1 LNSDAETIH
10 GSVFAAARLYPDR
23 TALIRR
29 RGGQYVGTSYAE
41 LARAVKRA
49 AERLRALGLERGDVV
64 GILSPN
70 RPEWII
76 ADLAVLSL
84 GGIVVPIY
92 HTLPQEQLS
101 YIVSDSGMRMLFVG
115 EAGLRT
121 RADAVQR
128 EIGCLDEVISLD
140 DPAFRPGGASCD
152 PAWDSEGDAAGD
164 SDGDASGD
172 GAGDAAGK
180 DGPTGIDV
188 ASSDAATIVYTSG
201 TTGEPKGVVLTHG
214 NIVSNARAL
223 ISRYEITPRD
233 SALSYLPLA
242 HMFERTCGH
251 YVFLFAGGA
260 VAYAQGLATVL
271 DDVAAVRPT
280 VLIAVPRVLERAYEA
295 AVARIERGPW
305 IGRGVV
311 HRAFVL
317 LNECANRRYRGE
329 RVPVWLSLRC
339 RMYDALVA
347 SRFRRVGGG
356 RLRIIVSGGAPLDR
370 RIGKILRVLGF
381 GIVEGYGLTETS
393 PVVCCGSGA
402 EYRLGTVGRPLDGVD
417 VRIAT
422 DGEILVR
429 GPNVMRGYLNK
440 PDDTARVLGA
450 DGWLHTGDLGEF
462 DGDGNL
468 IVTGRSKEIIITSYG
483 KNVAP
488 GPVEERIARSPY
500 VSQVVVFGD
509 NRKSIVALIVPNRA
523 ALERYATE
531 QGIASSAYGKLLE
544 HGAVRGL
551 LGDEIKKANTEAA
564 PYERVTAFELIAEP
578 FSEEGGT
585 LTPTLKIRRQKV
597 VETCTDLIEA
607 LYDKL
612 EGKRAH

>member
-1 LNSDAETIH
+1 M
-10 GSVFAAARLYPDR
+10 
-23 TALIRR
+23 RR
-29 RGGQYVGTSYAE
+29 RGGQYIGISYAE
-41 LARAVKRA
+41 LVQAVGRA
-49 AERLRALGLERGDVV
+49 AGRLRALGLERGDVV

-76 ADLAVLSL
+76 ADLAILSL

-92 HTLPQEQLS
+92 HTLPHDQLS
-101 YIVSDSGMRMLFVG
+101 YIVRDSGMRMLLVG
-115 EAGLRT
+115 EAGLRIK
-121 RADAVQR
+121 ADAVQQ
-128 EIGCLDEVISLD
+128 EIGCLDQVISLD
-140 DPAFRPGGASCD
+140 EPEFRPSGAS
-152 PAWDSEGDAAGD
+152 
-164 SDGDASGD
+164 SDT
-172 GAGDAAGK
+172 AGDAASGAAGDTAGRASSDTAGGAAGE
-180 DGPTGIDV
+180 DGPTGIGV

-223 ISRYEITPRD
+223 IRRYEITPDD

-260 VAYAQGLATVL
+260 VAYAQGLATVA
-271 DDVAAVRPT
+271 DDVAVVRPT

-305 IGRGVV
+305 LGRGVV
-311 HRAFVL
+311 RSAFVL

-339 RMYDALVA
+339 RMYNALIA

-393 PVVCCGSGA
+393 PVVCCGSVA
-402 EYRLGTVGRPLDGVD
+402 DHRLGTVGRPLDGVD
-417 VRIAT
+417 VRIAS
-422 DGEILVR
+422 DGEIQVR
-429 GPNVMRGYLNK
+429 GPNVMKGYLNK
-440 PDDTARVLGA
+440 PDETARVLDA
-450 DGWLHTGDLGEF
+450 DGWLHTGDLGEL

-468 IVTGRSKEIIITSYG
+468 VVTGRSKEVIITSYG

-523 ALERYATE
+523 ALERYARE
-531 QGIASSAYGKLLE
+531 RGVASGAYDALLE
-544 HGAVRGL
+544 QSAIREL
-551 LGDEIKKANTEAA
+551 LGDEIKKANSEAA

-578 FSEEGGT
+578 FSEETGT
-585 LTPTLKIRRQKV
+585 LTPTLKIRRQKIA
-597 VETCTDLIEA
+597 ETCTDLIEA

-612 EGKRAH
+612 EGRRAH